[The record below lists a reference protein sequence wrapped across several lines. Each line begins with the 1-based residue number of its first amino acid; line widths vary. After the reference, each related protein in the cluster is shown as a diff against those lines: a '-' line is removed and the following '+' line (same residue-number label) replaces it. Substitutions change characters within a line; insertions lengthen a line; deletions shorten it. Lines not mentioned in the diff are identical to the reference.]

1 MYTTFY
7 EMIEDM
13 SINYPNSTIK
23 FPDEDITWTYS
34 EFFNKVNEYINKLYS
49 IGIRKGDIVAL
60 YDENTSMNFICQY
73 AIRAIGAVL
82 LPINNELTSGEISYI
97 LNDSKPSAIITSSD
111 SKKHAFCETIKEI
124 QNSGEMPSSVKN
136 IICSGS
142 DEEKISSIGATKW
155 EELNSDEELDID
167 TVLIK
172 NDTNGNA
179 DDWSDIQYTSG
190 TTGNP
195 KGVMLRESA
204 ILKNGYD
211 IGERLNASCEDKLLL
226 QVPMYHCF
234 GIVLSMTAAM
244 SHGSSIVVS
253 KTFSTSK
260 ALRLIEEEGINWVNG
275 VPSMWKWMDDVD
287 ENGKR
292 NSDGLIISPARHIL
306 YGNIQKGIMAGAA
319 CDAELMEKYHLQT
332 VYGQTETS
340 PGATMSV
347 INECNDYNSVGEE
360 LDDVEV
366 SIRGEN
372 GEEVSDGID
381 GEICVCGYNTMIGYL
396 NNPEVTKETFF
407 GDWLR
412 TGDVGHIALMNAIN
426 NEIKKTLYITG
437 RIKDMIIRNG
447 ENIFPE
453 EIKKAINIAIN
464 SLITKRELPFN
475 LPSIEI
481 VGVKDV
487 ACGEEAV
494 MCIKKSDIID
504 GFPIENMINDISRE
518 ISENGLLSSFKI
530 PKYLVIYDGE
540 YPMTGSG
547 KVKKG
552 ELSTIVQPMVDNMA
566 SNVYQFRDGRT
577 GFTLKPKGCGNPI
590 PC

>member
-155 EELNSDEELDID
+155 EELNSDEELDISK
-167 TVLIK
+167 IISQ
-172 NDTNGNA
+172 NDTCYDV

-211 IGERLNASCEDKLLL
+211 IGERLGASCEDKLLL

-244 SHGSSIVVS
+244 SHGSNIVVS
-253 KTFSTSK
+253 RTFSTSK
-260 ALRLIEEEGINWVNG
+260 ALKLIEEEGINWVNG

-292 NSDGLIISPARHIL
+292 NSDGLIISPAKHIL
-306 YGNIQKGIMAGAA
+306 RKRIQKGIMAGAA
-319 CDAELMEKYHLQT
+319 CDATLMEKYQLQP
-332 VYGQTETS
+332 VYGLTETS
-340 PGATMSV
+340 PGTTMSV
-347 INECNDYNSVGEE
+347 IDKDTDYCSVGEV
-360 LDDVEV
+360 LPNVEI
-366 SIRGEN
+366 SIRDEN
-372 GEEVSDGID
+372 GNEVSDGID
-381 GEICVCGYNTMIGYL
+381 GEICSRGYNTMIGYH
-396 NNPEVTKETFF
+396 NNPEATKETFF

-412 TGDVGHIALMNAIN
+412 TGDVGHIALMNAI
-426 NEIKKTLYITG
+426 KRTLYVTG

-453 EIKKAINIAIN
+453 EIKKAINVAIN
-464 SLITKRELPFN
+464 SLITKGELPFN

-494 MCIKKSDIID
+494 ICIKKSDIID
-504 GFPIENMINDISRE
+504 GFPIENMINDILRE
-518 ISENGLLSSFKI
+518 ICEIGILSSFKI

-552 ELSTIVQPMVDNMA
+552 ELSTIVQPMVDNIA

-577 GFTLKPKGCGNPI
+577 GFTLKPKGCGNPQ
-590 PC
+590 PY